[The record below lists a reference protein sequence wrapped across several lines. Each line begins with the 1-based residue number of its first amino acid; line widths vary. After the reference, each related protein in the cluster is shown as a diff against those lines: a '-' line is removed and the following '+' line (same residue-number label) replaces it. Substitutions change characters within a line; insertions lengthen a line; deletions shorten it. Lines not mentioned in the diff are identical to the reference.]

1 MQKHTRFALAFFF
14 LTDFCIS
21 SYFPC
26 SAGFNQMKSVS
37 RYTLRLPYF
46 QTPEKSIAPDAI

>member
-1 MQKHTRFALAFFF
+1 MQNHARFALAFFF
-14 LTDFCIS
+14 LTDSITS
-21 SYFPC
+21 HFPC